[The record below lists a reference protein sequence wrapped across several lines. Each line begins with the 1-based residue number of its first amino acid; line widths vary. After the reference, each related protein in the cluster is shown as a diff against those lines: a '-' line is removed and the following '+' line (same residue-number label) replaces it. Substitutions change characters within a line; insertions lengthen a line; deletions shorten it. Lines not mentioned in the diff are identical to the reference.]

1 MFDMRA
7 RQALPTPARSDR
19 QNLFEEDPMAKR
31 IDTTSTP
38 FTEPLPVGL
47 RAMFARF
54 SALTASL
61 VRLTDAERDLG
72 GYGGQDPA
80 LSAFTGAVDATRAR
94 TLTHCAVILAGE
106 TTDELVYGLQMTA
119 KFVRTVLTTD
129 KPAEVAV
136 IRNLLAMRHE
146 TLLFPLYRHDHPRY
160 NSLLDRAFDALA
172 AHIALPGS
180 AGASGRVVTGVASVA
195 HTGMSHA
202 FNSLLGAMDQ
212 FARAEQPLQRRVA
225 GDVRA
230 DHFGLAMRKA
240 EAAFKEMNAALYRV
254 LAGDLTRRE
263 DEALWEMGY
272 ALYTLIARNDD
283 EARQHLFE
291 ILIDYQPHFMV
302 RGGHAVARR
311 TRELQTRFFR
321 LAAVLMSCEDFG
333 GPGPDGDGACGP
345 SLAA

>member
-1 MFDMRA
+1 
-7 RQALPTPARSDR
+7 
-19 QNLFEEDPMAKR
+19 MAKR

-38 FTEPLPVGL
+38 CTEPLPVGL
-47 RAMFARF
+47 RAMSARF
-54 SALTASL
+54 TALTASL

-72 GYGGQDPA
+72 GYDGQDPA
-80 LSAFTGAVDATRAR
+80 LSAFTGAVDAARAR
-94 TLTHCAVILAGE
+94 TLTHCAAILAGE

-119 KFVRTVLTTD
+119 KLVRTVLTTD

-136 IRNLLAMRHE
+136 IRNLLAMRRQ
-146 TLLFPLYRHDHPRY
+146 TVFFPLYRHDHPRY

-180 AGASGRVVTGVASVA
+180 AGAACAAMAGTASVA
-195 HTGMSHA
+195 HTEMSHA
-202 FNSLLGAMDQ
+202 FTSLLGAMDQ
-212 FARAEQPLQRRVA
+212 FVRAEQPLQRPVA

-230 DHFGLAMRKA
+230 DRFGVAMQEA
-240 EAAFKEMNAALYRV
+240 EAALKDMNGALYRV
-254 LAGDLTRRE
+254 MAADLTREE
-263 DEALWEMGY
+263 DQALWEMGY
-272 ALYTLIARNDD
+272 ALYNLIARNDD

-291 ILIDYQPHFMV
+291 ILIDYQSYFMV

-321 LAAVLMSCEDFG
+321 LAAALMSCEDFG